1 MGKSLT
7 FEQSVREAIELTRSF
22 KCNNPICETQMWKT
36 KHELDMAL
44 LRIERMKSQLMYVT
58 NIHRMKLTY

>member
-7 FEQSVREAIELTRSF
+7 FEQSVLEAIDVQRKH
-22 KCNNPICETQMWKT
+22 KCNDPICEMHLWKA

-44 LRIERMKSQLMYVT
+44 LKIKRLQTEIE
-58 NIHRMKLTY
+58 